1 MACRNKAKTVGFLAS
16 SLPMFAENT
25 QKFNIQNFYWLT
37 TLIFV
42 QLYTVSMNILLLGSG
57 GREHALAWKIKQS
70 PLCGNLYIAPG
81 NAGTGLVGTNLP
93 IGVNDFEGQKQF
105 CLQNNI
111 DMVVVG
117 PEEPLVKG
125 VYDFYMGD
133 AALKHMV
140 VIGPSG
146 YGAQLEGSKAFSK
159 KFMQRH
165 NIPTAAYAE
174 FDATNFEEG
183 KHYIAN
189 HTLPVVLKAD
199 GLAAGKGVV
208 IATTHQEALEVFE
221 EMIVNRQFGDAS
233 SRVVVEQ
240 FLDGIEVSVFV
251 LTNTKQ
257 YKIIGHAKDY
267 KRIGVGDTG
276 LNTGGMGC
284 VSPVPFAQGAFMEKV
299 ERTIIQPTISGLL
312 AENIVY
318 NGFVFFGLINVQ
330 GEPMVIEYNCRMGDP
345 ETEVVLPLLKNDI
358 VDLFLA
364 VHEGRLEQTDIL
376 FDSRACATVVAVSGG
391 YPGQYE
397 KGYVIEG
404 LNDYDGAGNSITFHA
419 GTQLVNGNV
428 VTNGGRVLVVSSF
441 GHTITE
447 ASASSKA
454 VLEGISFNGMYFRHD
469 IGFEF
474 VGPSLQ

>member
-1 MACRNKAKTVGFLAS
+1 
-16 SLPMFAENT
+16 MFAENT
-25 QKFNIQNFYWLT
+25 QKINIQNFYWQT

-57 GREHALAWKIKQS
+57 GREHALAWKMTQS
-70 PLCGNLYIAPG
+70 TLCSQLYIAPG
-81 NAGTGLVGTNLP
+81 NAGTGLVGTNVP
-93 IGVNDFEGQKQF
+93 FGVNEFEAQKQF

-111 DMVVVG
+111 HMVVVG

-125 VYDFYMGD
+125 VYDFYTGD
-133 AALKHMV
+133 EALKHII

-159 KFMQRH
+159 KFMRRH

-174 FDATNFEEG
+174 FDTTNFEEG
-183 KHYIAN
+183 KQYIAN
-189 HTLPVVLKAD
+189 HTLPIVLKAD

-208 IATTHQEALEVFE
+208 IATTHEEALQVFE

-233 SRVVVEQ
+233 ARVVIEQ

-251 LTNTKQ
+251 LTNTKE

-299 ERTIIQPTISGLL
+299 ERTIIQPTINGLL
-312 AENIVY
+312 TENIVY
-318 NGFVFFGLINVQ
+318 NGFVFFGLINVK

-364 VHEGRLEQTDIL
+364 VHEGRLNETEIESDNR
-376 FDSRACATVVAVSGG
+376 SCATVVAVSGG
-391 YPGQYE
+391 YPGHYE
-397 KGYVIEG
+397 KGYVIDG
-404 LNDYDGAGNSITFHA
+404 LNNGYDTGNSFIFHA
-419 GTQLVNGNV
+419 GTSLVNGDV
-428 VTNGGRVLVVSSF
+428 LTNGGRVLAVSSF
-441 GHTITE
+441 GNSITE
-447 ASASSKA
+447 AAASSKA

-474 VGPSLQ
+474 ETTTP